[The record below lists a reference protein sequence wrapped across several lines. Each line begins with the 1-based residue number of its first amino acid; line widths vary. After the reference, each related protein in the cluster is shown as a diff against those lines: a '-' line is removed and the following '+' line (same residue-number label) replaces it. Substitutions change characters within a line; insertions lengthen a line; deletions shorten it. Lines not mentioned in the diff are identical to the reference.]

1 MSDDLIKRDI
11 VIATIG
17 RMYEVCTTRD
27 ITDYRDLMLEAVK
40 VLPSA
45 DRPTVIRVKSLMGKE
60 DYERLADS
68 IRQQAPTAIV
78 IPPYAE
84 LVTPA
89 DRPQGEWIDEA
100 DKYDASFGIH
110 DYRCSN
116 CNSYADEYI
125 GGHEWYTAGKPNFC
139 PHCGADMR
147 EREGE
152 WRWNTKNMRG
162 A

>member
-78 IPPYAE
+78 IPSYAE

-89 DRPQGEWIDEA
+89 DRPQGEWTQNVSRSSI
-100 DKYDASFGIH
+100 
-110 DYRCSN
+110 YRYECSN
-116 CNSYADEYI
+116 CKAHHRARYD
-125 GGHEWYTAGKPNFC
+125 FC
-139 PHCGADMR
+139 PSCGARM
-147 EREGE
+147 
-152 WRWNTKNMRG
+152 KG
-162 A
+162 ADDES

>member
-1 MSDDLIKRDI
+1 MSDDLIKRNI

-89 DRPQGEWIDEA
+89 DRPQGWIPCSERLPSEFSDDERVLA
-100 DKYDASFGIH
+100 TAEVDGLGVILMPSYDVKSWYLKG
-110 DYRCSN
+110 
-116 CNSYADEYI
+116 YI
-125 GGHEWYTAGKPNFC
+125 TAWMPSPEPWK
-139 PHCGADMR
+139 GADD
-147 EREGE
+147 E
-152 WRWNTKNMRG
+152 
-162 A
+162 

>member
-1 MSDDLIKRDI
+1 MDLISKEDAVALIKVEMDKIRTHSLVDGTARINLRLAKNIIEDMPGIDLADYVPKDFHDKTCEAMAKRHQEEI
-11 VIATIG
+11 
-17 RMYEVCTTRD
+17 
-27 ITDYRDLMLEAVK
+27 
-40 VLPSA
+40 A
-45 DRPTVIRVKSLMGKE
+45 DRPRGK
-60 DYERLADS
+60 
-68 IRQQAPTAIV
+68 
-78 IPPYAE
+78 
-84 LVTPA
+84 
-89 DRPQGEWIDEA
+89 WIDEA

-152 WRWNTKNMRG
+152 
-162 A
+162 